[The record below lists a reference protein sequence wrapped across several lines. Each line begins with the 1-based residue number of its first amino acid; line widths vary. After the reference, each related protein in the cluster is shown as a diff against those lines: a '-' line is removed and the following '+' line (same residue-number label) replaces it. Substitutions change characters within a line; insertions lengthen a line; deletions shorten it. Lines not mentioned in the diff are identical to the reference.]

1 MFDVELVTIKSV
13 HQPNTNQFI
22 DSICERL
29 QQVIEID
36 DGDTKQRLNFVKT
49 GKNKKYFIFFF
60 DFEISIVIEMHAYFF
75 SWCRQPIKSSL
86 LRLFPYV
93 CYVFI

>member
-1 MFDVELVTIKSV
+1 MSLFLHSLFAAAFMFDVELVTIKSV

-49 GKNKKYFIFFF
+49 GKNKSISSFFLILKY
-60 DFEISIVIEMHAYFF
+60 
-75 SWCRQPIKSSL
+75 L
-86 LRLFPYV
+86 
-93 CYVFI
+93 

>member
-1 MFDVELVTIKSV
+1 MFDVEFVTIKSV

-29 QQVIEID
+29 QQIIEID

-60 DFEISIVIEMHAYFF
+60 
-75 SWCRQPIKSSL
+75 
-86 LRLFPYV
+86 
-93 CYVFI
+93 

>member
-29 QQVIEID
+29 QQIIEID

-49 GKNKKYFIFFF
+49 GKNKSISSFFLILKY
-60 DFEISIVIEMHAYFF
+60 
-75 SWCRQPIKSSL
+75 L
-86 LRLFPYV
+86 
-93 CYVFI
+93 